1 MKKRILITLL
11 IFISVAISMFA
22 GDNLP
27 EEFTELLKRTN
38 LTYEIPEDFVEVEPV
53 ENSHMLYEY
62 AIKHPIEKFEVRYAI
77 RPIDEMLVEYNEWS
91 KNPKEGETR
100 LDPKNLYP
108 AIGQAVKLN
117 ISDKEINGGSL
128 PEESLKNDFGADAG
142 MSYFVMPRE
151 AFSNGYKHTMM
162 IAINKKEKGTAFIFY
177 MFDDPK
183 IFAQLAMPIFYN
195 LRFE

>member
-1 MKKRILITLL
+1 MKKF
-11 IFISVAISMFA
+11 FIIAFVALFA
-22 GDNLP
+22 FVAPSFAEDNLP
-27 EEFTELLKRTN
+27 EKFAELLKRTS
-38 LTYEIPEDFVEVEPV
+38 LTYEVPEGFVEAELV
-53 ENSHMLYEY
+53 ENPHMLYEY
-62 AIKHPIEKFEVRYAI
+62 ALKHPTEKFEVRYAI
-77 RPIDEMLVEYNEWS
+77 RPVDEMLVEYDEWA

-100 LDPKNLYP
+100 LDPRNLYP

-117 ISDKEINGGSL
+117 ISDKEINGGPL
-128 PEESLKNDFGADAG
+128 PEESLENDFGADAG

-162 IAINKKEKGTAFIFY
+162 VAINKKEKGTAFIFY